1 MQHIVQI
8 RNVPEAVHR
17 KLRVRAAEKGQ
28 SLTQY
33 LQEELRRIAE
43 RPTAAE
49 MKARLARITPV
60 GGDFS
65 TADFIR
71 ADRDSH

>member
-33 LQEELRRIAE
+33 LQEELRRIAAT
-43 RPTAAE
+43 PTAAE

-60 GGDFS
+60 EGDFS
-65 TADFIR
+65 TADIIR